1 MDTSFN
7 KILKYTDKEILL
19 SWNDIDKIVKA
30 ICQKIRSKIDIH
42 LEKYEIIAITNGGI
56 IPATIISYNSGI
68 KNIHLFPII
77 NKKII
82 HNKIP
87 ALKTTKKYL
96 LIDEIHDTGKTL
108 KKTAKCLRFIN
119 HLNVFLIERYST
131 VISTNHVYG
140 RVLDDSRWAVFP
152 LEGQHQQ

>member
-19 SWNDIDKIVKA
+19 SWNDIDMRVKV
-30 ICQKIRSKIDIH
+30 ICQKIKSKPGNH
-42 LEKYEIIAITNGGI
+42 LEKYEIIAVTNGGI
-56 IPATIISYNSGI
+56 SPATIISYNLGI

-87 ALKTTKKYL
+87 VLKATKKYL
-96 LIDEIHDTGKTL
+96 LIDEI
-108 KKTAKCLRFIN
+108 
-119 HLNVFLIERYST
+119 
-131 VISTNHVYG
+131 
-140 RVLDDSRWAVFP
+140 
-152 LEGQHQQ
+152 

>member
-19 SWNDIDKIVKA
+19 SWNDIDRMVKV
-30 ICQKIRSKIDIH
+30 ICQKIKSKIGNH

-56 IPATIISYNSGI
+56 IPATIISYNLAI

-77 NKKII
+77 DKKII

-87 ALKTTKKYL
+87 ILKTTKKYL
-96 LIDEIHDTGKTL
+96 LIDEIYDTGKTL
-108 KKTAKCLRFIN
+108 KKTAKCLRLVN
-119 HLNVFLIERYST
+119 HLDIFLIERYST
-131 VISTNHVYG
+131 VISANHVYG
-140 RVLDDSRWAVFP
+140 RVLDDSR
-152 LEGQHQQ
+152 

>member
-19 SWNDIDKIVKA
+19 NWNDIDMMVKV

-42 LEKYEIIAITNGGI
+42 LEKYETIAITNGGI
-56 IPATIISYNSGI
+56 IPATIISYNLGI
-68 KNIHLFPII
+68 KNIRLFPII

-96 LIDEIHDTGKTL
+96 LIDEIYDTGKTL

-119 HLNVFLIERYST
+119 HLNVFLIE
-131 VISTNHVYG
+131 I
-140 RVLDDSRWAVFP
+140 
-152 LEGQHQQ
+152 QHSHFDQPCIWKGA